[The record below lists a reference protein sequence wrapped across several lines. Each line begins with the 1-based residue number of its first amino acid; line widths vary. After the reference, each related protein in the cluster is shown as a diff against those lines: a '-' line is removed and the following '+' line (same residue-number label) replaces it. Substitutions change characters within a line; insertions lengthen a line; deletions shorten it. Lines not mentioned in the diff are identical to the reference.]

1 MNATGA
7 IGQTR
12 AKRVAIILV
21 AAAATA
27 GPSIATA
34 QAWSVQ
40 SGATGR
46 GEYTDNYF
54 FTAENPQSAF
64 TASISPFITAARRTE
79 NDEIAALL
87 AVGANR
93 VWGPSPTT
101 DYLSGRFALNASAR
115 QVRSTWAG
123 NISIMRAPSLQ
134 DELTP
139 SGSILALAYVDN
151 AAVNGSYTYEFTE
164 LWSLGVNA
172 GGYGNRYENVEGG
185 GTQPNNHGYSVG
197 ATTRYAFSDRTPLTF
212 SVSYSY
218 FSSDLTRSESVT
230 PTLGIVH
237 QFSPSLTISATV
249 GGFWTT
255 TEAGQA
261 VTVCPTT
268 PGSCTS
274 ITTGETRRN
283 SGPLYGG
290 SVTYDLSEQTRLDA
304 SFGENL
310 VPSSSGVLTK
320 NDSVNASLIH
330 RFSDTLTGRLGASYT
345 RSIFP
350 GALSEFNN
358 SSYSGEIGATY
369 RLGERWILETG
380 YRYTG
385 AQYSGNALEPQ
396 VELRFLK
403 RGLQLAR
410 RVVHE
415 LGRHPSGYAGIAG
428 CGTAVASRAPG
439 RYAGTDECASTA
451 CGIAR
456 AVAV

>member
-151 AAVNGSYTYEFTE
+151 AAVNGSYAYELTE

-218 FSSDLTRSESVT
+218 FSSEPHPQRVGDPHAWHRAPVLAQPDDLGHGRRLLDDNRGRASSDRL
-230 PTLGIVH
+230 PHYAWFLH
-237 QFSPSLTISATV
+237 QHHN
-249 GGFWTT
+249 
-255 TEAGQA
+255 
-261 VTVCPTT
+261 
-268 PGSCTS
+268 
-274 ITTGETRRN
+274 RR
-283 SGPLYGG
+283 
-290 SVTYDLSEQTRLDA
+290 DA
-304 SFGENL
+304 SQLWTIVWRKHHLRLFRA
-310 VPSSSGVLTK
+310 
-320 NDSVNASLIH
+320 NA
-330 RFSDTLTGRLGASYT
+330 A
-345 RSIFP
+345 
-350 GALSEFNN
+350 
-358 SSYSGEIGATY
+358 
-369 RLGERWILETG
+369 
-380 YRYTG
+380 
-385 AQYSGNALEPQ
+385 
-396 VELRFLK
+396 
-403 RGLQLAR
+403 
-410 RVVHE
+410 
-415 LGRHPSGYAGIAG
+415 
-428 CGTAVASRAPG
+428 
-439 RYAGTDECASTA
+439 
-451 CGIAR
+451 
-456 AVAV
+456 